1 MSLSVNDVKEYLQ
14 LWMGWTAAGTAF
26 IITANKG
33 SGKSEFK
40 VYEGIKNMPIKI
52 CEKIWSIWRNEKYV
66 KEFEVYD
73 EMKNMRKGS
82 CSLLFF

>member
-1 MSLSVNDVKEYLQ
+1 
-14 LWMGWTAAGTAF
+14 MGWTAAGTAF

-33 SGKSEFK
+33 SGKSNFK
-40 VYEGIKNMPIKI
+40 VKYVKEWKICQLKI

-66 KEFEVYD
+66 QEFEIYE
-73 EMKNMRKGS
+73 EMKNMRKGF

>member
-40 VYEGIKNMPIKI
+40 VYEGMKNMLIKNMWKNLKYMTKWKI
-52 CEKIWSIWRNEKYV
+52 CERV
-66 KEFEVYD
+66 PAVY
-73 EMKNMRKGS
+73 
-82 CSLLFF
+82 CFFRINT